1 MRYPRFCIPVML
13 LLLVPSLAPAVD
25 LFGQSRTY
33 LTAREKIDATRQTQ
47 LYEYLN
53 FSLSNDDET
62 SVAFNFGG
70 WYRHDMTRESPNP
83 ADNDD
88 LQYAYLSLKRGT
100 GNGILNIGRVLVH
113 EGAASEIIDGI
124 HGRTDLK
131 AGFTIALFGGRPVE
145 TQGDSRQG
153 DSIVG
158 GRVAQGLPGRY
169 LVGVS
174 SLDEKNGHQ
183 KFRREEDLDL
193 WLRPLRRLELQ
204 GISTYNA
211 IDRGWMQHR
220 YYVIIGPFGGLR
232 LNGEY
237 TQVDYKRYFTSAA
250 TGVFQFPN
258 IDPNEKITATG
269 GSVEYAVTKALT
281 AVADYRGFTYELA
294 GPAGYFGGM
303 VSYAGPAFGAGLGF
317 HRMDGATGR
326 LQYDE
331 YTAYISGKGAS
342 ADIALQ
348 LIHVAYQQE
357 INGFTSGD
365 SASAAAG
372 YAVTPTI
379 RIAADVQYS
388 RNPDFNRDVRA
399 MATLVYRFDTARE
412 RVAGGRKK
420 I

>member
-1 MRYPRFCIPVML
+1 MRYLRSCIPVIL
-13 LLLVPSLAPAVD
+13 LLLFPSIAPALD

-33 LTAREKIDATRQTQ
+33 LTTREKVDATRQTE
-47 LYEYLN
+47 LYEYLH
-53 FSLSNDDET
+53 FSVSNDDET
-62 SVAFNFGG
+62 KVAFNFGG
-70 WYRHDMTRESPNP
+70 WYRHDMSSESPDST
-83 ADNDD
+83 DNDD

-100 GNGILNIGRVLVH
+100 GNGMLNLGRVIVR

-131 AGFTIALFGGRPVE
+131 AGCTIALFGGRPVE
-145 TQGDSRQG
+145 TQFDSRQG

-169 LVGVS
+169 LIGVS
-174 SLDEKNGHQ
+174 SIDEKNGHQ
-183 KFRREEDLDL
+183 TFRREKGLDL

-204 GISTYNA
+204 GISAYNA

-220 YYVIIGPFGGLR
+220 YDVIIGPFGGLR

-237 TQVDYKRYFTSAA
+237 TQVDYKQYFASATMGA
-250 TGVFQFPN
+250 FQFPN
-258 IDPNEKITATG
+258 IDPNEKVTTTG

-281 AVADYRGFTYELA
+281 AAADYRAFTYDIA
-294 GPAGYFGGM
+294 GPAGYYGGT
-303 VSYAGPAFGAGLGF
+303 VRYAGPVFGAGLGF
-317 HRMDGATGR
+317 HRMDGETDR
-326 LQYDE
+326 LKYDE
-331 YTAYISGKGAS
+331 YTAYTSWKGAS

-348 LIHVAYQQE
+348 LIHLAYQQE

-372 YAVTPTI
+372 YAVTPNI
-379 RIAADVQYS
+379 RITADIEYA
-388 RNPDFNRDVRA
+388 RNPFYNSDVRA
-399 MATLVYRFDTARE
+399 MVTLVYRFDTALE
-412 RVAGGRKK
+412 RAAGGRKK

>member
-1 MRYPRFCIPVML
+1 MRYPRFCIPIIL
-13 LLLVPSLAPAVD
+13 LLLFPSTAPALD

-33 LTAREKIDATRQTQ
+33 LTTRERVNATRQTQ

-53 FSLSNDDET
+53 FSLSSEDET
-62 SVAFNFGG
+62 NVTFNFGG
-70 WYRHDMTRESPNP
+70 WYRHELTDKSPDP

-88 LQYAYLSLKRGT
+88 LQYAYLSLKRSA
-100 GNGILNIGRVLVH
+100 GNGMLNLGRVLVH
-113 EGAASEIIDGI
+113 EGAASELIDGI

-145 TQGDSRQG
+145 TEVDNRQG

-158 GRVAQGLPGRY
+158 GRIAQGLPGRY

-174 SLDEKNGHQ
+174 AIDEKNGDQ
-183 KFRREEDLDL
+183 KFRREEGLDL
-193 WLRPLRRLELQ
+193 WLRPLSKLELQ

-220 YYVIIGPFGGLR
+220 YYVILGPFGGLR

-237 TQVDYKRYFTSAA
+237 TQVDYEQYFASA
-250 TGVFQFPN
+250 TMGVFQFPN
-258 IDPNEKITATG
+258 IDPNEKVATTG
-269 GSVEYAVTKALT
+269 GAVEYAVTKALT
-281 AVADYRGFTYELA
+281 AVADYRGFTYDIA
-294 GPAGYFGGM
+294 GPAGYYGGT
-303 VSYAGPAFGAGLGF
+303 VRYAGRVFGAGLGF
-317 HRMDGATGR
+317 HRMDGATDR
-326 LQYDE
+326 LKYDE
-331 YTAYISGKGAS
+331 YTAYTSWKGAS

-348 LIHVAYQQE
+348 LIHLAYHEE
-357 INGFTSGD
+357 INGFKSGD

-372 YAVTPTI
+372 YAFTTKT
-379 RIAADVQYS
+379 RIMADIEYA
-388 RNPDFNRDVRA
+388 RNPFYNSDVRA
-399 MATLVYRFDTARE
+399 MLTFVYRFDTALE